1 MTEEKKQEITQP
13 INDLEKID
21 QNNEESIAKN
31 QQSRVQESDFAK
43 QKQHDLM
50 TKTPIV
56 KLLFKLSLPSVMS
69 MLISSIYNMADTY
82 FVSQLGTSASA
93 AVGVVFPITAVIQ
106 AVGFMLGS
114 GAGSKVSIYLGEGKQ
129 EEAERTAVS
138 GAFSSV
144 ISGII
149 IAILCKV
156 FLKDILHLIGAT
168 DTILPYAE
176 SYATWILLGFPIMC
190 SSFVMNHLLRSQGK
204 NTLSMIGLTAGGILN
219 IILDPIFIFVFDMG
233 IAGAAVA
240 TVLSQAVSLVILI
253 MFVMGKHSIVKI
265 NIHNISW
272 KFSMYWMIIR
282 IGAPSFFRQALAS
295 VTSALLNN
303 RVAIYGDSAVAAF
316 SIVGR
321 VAFLVFAVMLGVGQ
335 GFQPIVGYNYGAHN
349 YKRVRSAYKVTLFG
363 GAILMAIVASGT
375 FTFAP
380 GIMALFRPDDSEVIR
395 IGAFNLRLQSV
406 VLPFMAIT
414 TTTNM
419 LFQSLAKNKEATF
432 LALTRQGFYF
442 IPLLLI
448 LHSLL
453 GLLGLQ
459 ITQSIADILSMAT
472 AIPFAVRFFKK
483 LDVEEQMYAA
493 SQGR

>member
-1 MTEEKKQEITQP
+1 MTEERKTDKQEP
-13 INDLEKID
+13 INNFNNIEKDNVESNLE
-21 QNNEESIAKN
+21 N
-31 QQSRVQESDFAK
+31 QQLHAKKSDIAK

-50 TKTPIV
+50 TKTPMG
-56 KLLFKLSLPSVMS
+56 KLLLKLSIPSVIS

-93 AVGVVFPITAVIQ
+93 AVGIVFPLMAIIQ

-114 GAGSKVSIYLGEGKQ
+114 GSGSKISIYLGEGKQ
-129 EEAERTAVS
+129 KEAERTAVS
-138 GAFSSV
+138 GIFSSV

-149 IAILCKV
+149 IAIICKI

-190 SSFVMNHLLRSQGK
+190 SSFVLNHILRSQGK
-204 NTLSMIGLTAGGILN
+204 TALSMIGLTTGGILN
-219 IILDPIFIFVFDMG
+219 IILDPIFIFGFDMG
-233 IAGAAVA
+233 IAGAAIA
-240 TVLSQAVSLVILI
+240 TILSQGISLVLLI

-265 NIHNISW
+265 NIRNISW

-295 VTSALLNN
+295 ITAALLNN
-303 RVAIYGDSAVAAF
+303 RIAMYGDSAVAAF
-316 SIVGR
+316 TIVGR
-321 VAFLVFAVMLGVGQ
+321 VVFLIFAVMLGVGQ

-349 YKRVRSAYKVTLFG
+349 YKRVRSAYKVTLIG
-363 GAILMAIVASGT
+363 GGILMAIVAVGT

-380 GIMALFRPDDSEVIR
+380 GIMAIFRPDDPEVIR

-406 VLPFMAIT
+406 VIPFMAIT

-419 LFQSLAKNKEATF
+419 LFQSLAKNREATF

-448 LHSLL
+448 LHPLL

-459 ITQSIADILSMAT
+459 ITQSIADILSMLT
-472 AIPFAVRFFKK
+472 AIPFAVRFFKSM
-483 LDVEEQMYAA
+483 DVEEQMYA
-493 SQGR
+493 GR